1 MTDRIDRLR
10 THLKNID
17 HYLDLLTTNLSE
29 TERRFLERRVSEER
43 LAIAMLEFMS
53 PGAHQRGMTA
63 VEVDDAPRS

>member
-53 PGAHQRGMTA
+53 PGAHQRGMTLPGA
-63 VEVDDAPRS
+63 LEEA